1 MMMKLRFL
9 APIMVVTACG
19 GGNAETQHPTLV
31 TPPPAATASVTPES
45 LEKDPVAL
53 FPGGALGMFSLDL
66 HAFYASQSAGTVAAQ
81 VAEKYFPIGAEAGF
95 SASRDLDRVLGGIYS
110 MQGVDVLATL
120 IGRFD
125 EAKIVQAAQAKT
137 QTRIGVPI
145 VASTYAN
152 RTLYTVSDVGFTVVS
167 AHLVLAGTKTT
178 IKRALDR
185 MRDARLG
192 HDVPGWM
199 LQTIQTPAAAGALAL
214 NLDATK
220 GGIPLAS
227 VMGGFPIK
235 GTDGITALRLL
246 GNFQPPGMHIAGS
259 ATYVDE
265 AHAKAGADG
274 LKAFLGSTVVSVGL
288 SALGVSLHD
297 VNVTPAQSDAQ
308 VAFSLDDASLRNLIG
323 RLPALASTGP

>member
-1 MMMKLRFL
+1 MPCAHGRNTIMMMKLRFL

-125 EAKIVQAAQAKT
+125 EAKIVQAARSQDADT
-137 QTRIGVPI
+137 HRRAHRRVDVRQPHALHRERRGVHCGVGAPRARGDEDDHQTR
-145 VASTYAN
+145 
-152 RTLYTVSDVGFTVVS
+152 
-167 AHLVLAGTKTT
+167 
-178 IKRALDR
+178 
-185 MRDARLG
+185 AR
-192 HDVPGWM
+192 P
-199 LQTIQTPAAAGALAL
+199 
-214 NLDATK
+214 
-220 GGIPLAS
+220 
-227 VMGGFPIK
+227 
-235 GTDGITALRLL
+235 
-246 GNFQPPGMHIAGS
+246 
-259 ATYVDE
+259 
-265 AHAKAGADG
+265 HA
-274 LKAFLGSTVVSVGL
+274 
-288 SALGVSLHD
+288 
-297 VNVTPAQSDAQ
+297 
-308 VAFSLDDASLRNLIG
+308 
-323 RLPALASTGP
+323 